1 MVFTFACTIA
11 TFIDED
17 WNTAE
22 RVVDF
27 SALLDAGDHCGPN
40 AAKIFLKGAAS
51 RRGLNKISP
60 YWPTS
65 LLACINFIFTFLALQ
80 RITSPITS
88 LIYPLPPHT
97 YCQVAWDAK
106 AVAGVDMSGIGG
118 P

>member
-80 RITSPITS
+80 RITSPIT
-88 LIYPLPPHT
+88 